1 MATIAPFWTF
11 VSTAPDFEG
20 VAEGAAVALEA
31 ALIKELLAEARP
43 DVKTL
48 CKLDEADK
56 NLLEAV
62 AKAELAPLGTDDM
75 PEEAAVGIIEPLT
88 PDEVTAASVAAA
100 VAVAVAVAVAS
111 LAEAGPDWPG
121 QLFWMQDLKKNH
133 TSFSFRFY
141 HAQRNVWMLD

>member
-31 ALIKELLAEARP
+31 ALAKELLAEARP

-62 AKAELAPLGTDDM
+62 AKAELAPLGSDDM

-88 PDEVTAASVAAA
+88 PDEVTAASVAE
-100 VAVAVAVAVAS
+100 AVAVAVAVAS
-111 LAEAGPDWPG
+111 LAEAAPDWPG
-121 QLFWMQDLKKNH
+121 QLFWMQDLKKK
-133 TSFSFRFY
+133 TMPVLVSDSI
-141 HAQRNVWMLD
+141 MLS